1 MALSEQEQAERL
13 KNWWKKNA
21 APVAGGVLLGLGA
34 IFGYNWWSETEDK
47 RREAASDLFAEL
59 VESVTAESARIAE
72 EKAAAEAAGDDGAD
86 GDSDAGDDGAE
97 GESAGADAESADGGD
112 ENGDGDGADD
122 DSDAGDDGAGGESA
136 GADGGDENGD
146 GADGDSD
153 AGDDGADG
161 EGEGA
166 DAESADGGGEN
177 GDGDGADGDSDAG
190 DDGAGGE
197 SAGADAES
205 ADGDAENGDGDGA
218 DGDSDAGDD
227 GADGEGDGADAE
239 SADGGGGNGDVDDAD
254 DGTPEALAQKLRE
267 EYGGL
272 DYAAQAALLVARL
285 AVERGDLAAAR
296 GHLRWVADHAA
307 KPATGH
313 AARVRLGRLL
323 LAEGDV
329 DGAAAAATVADEG
342 GFASHYAELRG
353 DIFVAREN
361 FTAARAAYQR
371 ALAALPL
378 GSAYR
383 DLLELKINNSAGPA
397 Q

>member
-21 APVAGGVLLGLGA
+21 APVLGGVLLSLGA
-34 IFGYNWWSETEDK
+34 IFGYNWWTAAEEK

-59 VESVTAESARIAE
+59 AESVTAESARIAE
-72 EKAAAEAAGDDGAD
+72 EKAAAEAAGDDGVD
-86 GDSDAGDDGAE
+86 GENDGGDAGD
-97 GESAGADAESADGGD
+97 GE
-112 ENGDGDGADD
+112 
-122 DSDAGDDGAGGESA
+122 
-136 GADGGDENGD
+136 GD

-153 AGDDGADG
+153 AGDDGVDGENDGGDAESADG
-161 EGEGA
+161 GGENGGVDGA
-166 DAESADGGGEN
+166 DGDSDAGDDGVDGENDGGDAESADGGGEN
-177 GDGDGADGDSDAG
+177 GDT
-190 DDGAGGE
+190 
-197 SAGADAES
+197 ADAE
-205 ADGDAENGDGDGA
+205 
-218 DGDSDAGDD
+218 DD
-227 GADGEGDGADAE
+227 
-239 SADGGGGNGDVDDAD
+239 
-254 DGTPEALAQKLRE
+254 TPEALAQKLRE
-267 EYGGL
+267 EHGGL
-272 DYAAQAALLVARL
+272 DYAAQAAMLVARL

-296 GHLRWVADHAA
+296 GHLRWVADNAA

-329 DGAAAAATVADEG
+329 DGAAAVAAVEDEG
-342 GFASHYAELRG
+342 GFVSHYAELRG
-353 DIFVAREN
+353 DIFAAREN
-361 FTAARAAYQR
+361 FTEARAAYQR

>member
-86 GDSDAGDDGAE
+86 GDSDAGDDGAD
-97 GESAGADAESADGGD
+97 GESAGA
-112 ENGDGDGADD
+112 
-122 DSDAGDDGAGGESA
+122 
-136 GADGGDENGD
+136 
-146 GADGDSD
+146 
-153 AGDDGADG
+153 
-161 EGEGA
+161 
-166 DAESADGGGEN
+166 
-177 GDGDGADGDSDAG
+177 
-190 DDGAGGE
+190 
-197 SAGADAES
+197 
-205 ADGDAENGDGDGA
+205 DAENGDGDGA

-227 GADGEGDGADAE
+227 GADGESVGADAENGGGDGADGDSDAGDDGADGEGAGADAE
-239 SADGGGGNGDVDDAD
+239 SADGGGGNGDVADAD

-267 EYGGL
+267 EYSGL

>member
-34 IFGYNWWSETEDK
+34 IFGYNWWTESEEK
-47 RREAASDLFAEL
+47 HREAASDLFAEL
-59 VESVTAESARIAE
+59 VESVTTESARIAE
-72 EKAAAEAAGDDGAD
+72 EKAAAEAAGDDGD
-86 GDSDAGDDGAE
+86 
-97 GESAGADAESADGGD
+97 
-112 ENGDGDGADD
+112 
-122 DSDAGDDGAGGESA
+122 
-136 GADGGDENGD
+136 D

-153 AGDDGADG
+153 AGDDGVDGVDG
-161 EGEGA
+161 EGDGA
-166 DAESADGGGEN
+166 DAESVDGGDEN

-190 DDGAGGE
+190 DDGV
-197 SAGADAES
+197 
-205 ADGDAENGDGDGA
+205 
-218 DGDSDAGDD
+218 
-227 GADGEGDGADAE
+227 DGEGADADAE
-239 SADGGGGNGDVDDAD
+239 SADGGGGNDDADDAD
-254 DGTPEALAQKLRE
+254 DGSPEVLAQKLRE

-329 DGAAAAATVADEG
+329 EGAAAAATVADEG
-342 GFASHYAELRG
+342 GFVSHYAELRG

-361 FTAARAAYQR
+361 FTEARAAYQR

-383 DLLELKINNSAGPA
+383 DLLELKINNSTGPA

>member
-21 APVAGGVLLGLGA
+21 APVLGGVLLSLGA
-34 IFGYNWWSETEDK
+34 IFGYNWWTAAEEK

-59 VESVTAESARIAE
+59 AESVTAESARIAE
-72 EKAAAEAAGDDGAD
+72 EKAAAEAAGDDGVD
-86 GDSDAGDDGAE
+86 GENDGGDAGD
-97 GESAGADAESADGGD
+97 GE
-112 ENGDGDGADD
+112 
-122 DSDAGDDGAGGESA
+122 
-136 GADGGDENGD
+136 GD

-153 AGDDGADG
+153 AGDDGVDGENNGGDAEGADSGGENGDVDGADG
-161 EGEGA
+161 DSDAGDDGVDGENDGG

-177 GDGDGADGDSDAG
+177 GDT
-190 DDGAGGE
+190 
-197 SAGADAES
+197 ADAE
-205 ADGDAENGDGDGA
+205 
-218 DGDSDAGDD
+218 DD
-227 GADGEGDGADAE
+227 
-239 SADGGGGNGDVDDAD
+239 
-254 DGTPEALAQKLRE
+254 TPEALAQKLRE
-267 EYGGL
+267 EHGGL
-272 DYAAQAALLVARL
+272 DYAAQAAMLVARL

-296 GHLRWVADHAA
+296 GHLRWVADNAA

-329 DGAAAAATVADEG
+329 DGAAAVAAVEDEG
-342 GFASHYAELRG
+342 GFVSHYAELRG
-353 DIFVAREN
+353 DIFAAREN
-361 FTAARAAYQR
+361 FTEARAAYQR

>member
-86 GDSDAGDDGAE
+86 GDSDAGDDGAG
-97 GESAGADAESADGGD
+97 GESAGADAE
-112 ENGDGDGADD
+112 NGD
-122 DSDAGDDGAGGESA
+122 
-136 GADGGDENGD
+136 GD

-153 AGDDGADG
+153 AGDGGVDG
-161 EGEGA
+161 ESDGA
-166 DAESADGGGEN
+166 DAESVDGGDEN

-190 DDGAGGE
+190 DDGADGE
-197 SAGADAES
+197 SAGA
-205 ADGDAENGDGDGA
+205 DAENGDGDGA

-227 GADGEGDGADAE
+227 GADGESAGADAENGDGDGADGDSDAGDGGADGESAGADAE
-239 SADGGGGNGDVDDAD
+239 SADGGGGNGDVADAD

>member
-1 MALSEQEQAERL
+1 
-13 KNWWKKNA
+13 
-21 APVAGGVLLGLGA
+21 
-34 IFGYNWWSETEDK
+34 
-47 RREAASDLFAEL
+47 
-59 VESVTAESARIAE
+59 
-72 EKAAAEAAGDDGAD
+72 
-86 GDSDAGDDGAE
+86 
-97 GESAGADAESADGGD
+97 
-112 ENGDGDGADD
+112 
-122 DSDAGDDGAGGESA
+122 
-136 GADGGDENGD
+136 
-146 GADGDSD
+146 
-153 AGDDGADG
+153 
-161 EGEGA
+161 
-166 DAESADGGGEN
+166 
-177 GDGDGADGDSDAG
+177 
-190 DDGAGGE
+190 
-197 SAGADAES
+197 
-205 ADGDAENGDGDGA
+205 
-218 DGDSDAGDD
+218 
-227 GADGEGDGADAE
+227 
-239 SADGGGGNGDVDDAD
+239 
-254 DGTPEALAQKLRE
+254 LRE

>member
-86 GDSDAGDDGAE
+86 GDSDAGDDGAD
-97 GESAGADAESADGGD
+97 GESAGADAESADGG
-112 ENGDGDGADD
+112 
-122 DSDAGDDGAGGESA
+122 
-136 GADGGDENGD
+136 
-146 GADGDSD
+146 
-153 AGDDGADG
+153 
-161 EGEGA
+161 
-166 DAESADGGGEN
+166 GEN
-177 GDGDGADGDSDAG
+177 GGGDGADGDSDAG

-197 SAGADAES
+197 SAGADAENGGGDG
-205 ADGDAENGDGDGA
+205 ADGDSDAGDDGAGGEDAGADAESVDGGDENGDGDGADGDSDAGDDGADGESAGADAENGDGDGA

-227 GADGEGDGADAE
+227 GADGESAGAGAE
-239 SADGGGGNGDVDDAD
+239 SADGGGGNGDVADAD

-383 DLLELKINNSAGPA
+383 DLLELKINNSAEPA

>member
-21 APVAGGVLLGLGA
+21 APVLGGVLLGLGA
-34 IFGYNWWSETEDK
+34 IFGYNWWTAAEEK

-59 VESVTAESARIAE
+59 AESVTAESARIAE
-72 EKAAAEAAGDDGAD
+72 EKAAAEAAGDDGVD
-86 GDSDAGDDGAE
+86 GEGDGGDAGD
-97 GESAGADAESADGGD
+97 GE
-112 ENGDGDGADD
+112 
-122 DSDAGDDGAGGESA
+122 
-136 GADGGDENGD
+136 GD

-153 AGDDGADG
+153 AGDDGVDG
-161 EGEGA
+161 ENDGG
-166 DAESADGGGEN
+166 DAESADSGGEN
-177 GDGDGADGDSDAG
+177 GDTAEDE
-190 DDGAGGE
+190 DD
-197 SAGADAES
+197 
-205 ADGDAENGDGDGA
+205 
-218 DGDSDAGDD
+218 
-227 GADGEGDGADAE
+227 
-239 SADGGGGNGDVDDAD
+239 
-254 DGTPEALAQKLRE
+254 TPEALAQKLRE
-267 EYGGL
+267 EHGGL
-272 DYAAQAALLVARL
+272 DYAAQAAMLVARL

-296 GHLRWVADHAA
+296 GHLRWVADNAA

-329 DGAAAAATVADEG
+329 DGAAAVAAVEDEG
-342 GFASHYAELRG
+342 GFVSHYAELRG
-353 DIFVAREN
+353 DIFAAREN
-361 FTAARAAYQR
+361 FTEARAAYQR

>member
-21 APVAGGVLLGLGA
+21 APVLGGVLLSLGA
-34 IFGYNWWSETEDK
+34 IFGYNWWTAAEEK

-59 VESVTAESARIAE
+59 AESVTAESARIAE
-72 EKAAAEAAGDDGAD
+72 EKAAAEAAGDDGVDGENDGGDAGDGEGDGAD
-86 GDSDAGDDGAE
+86 GDSNAGDDGVDGENDGGDAEGADGGGENGDVDGAGGDSDAGDDGVD
-97 GESAGADAESADGGD
+97 GENDGGD
-112 ENGDGDGADD
+112 AE
-122 DSDAGDDGAGGESA
+122 
-136 GADGGDENGD
+136 GADGGGENGDVD

-153 AGDDGADG
+153 AGDDGVDG
-161 EGEGA
+161 ENDGGDAEGA
-166 DAESADGGGEN
+166 DSGGEN
-177 GDGDGADGDSDAG
+177 GDVDGADGDFDAG
-190 DDGAGGE
+190 DDGVDGENDGGGAE
-197 SAGADAES
+197 GADS
-205 ADGDAENGDGDGA
+205 GGENGDTAEDE
-218 DGDSDAGDD
+218 DD
-227 GADGEGDGADAE
+227 
-239 SADGGGGNGDVDDAD
+239 
-254 DGTPEALAQKLRE
+254 TPEALAQKLRE
-267 EYGGL
+267 EHGGL
-272 DYAAQAALLVARL
+272 DYAAQAAMLVARL

-296 GHLRWVADHAA
+296 GHLRWVADNAA

-329 DGAAAAATVADEG
+329 DGAAAVAAVEDEG
-342 GFASHYAELRG
+342 GFVSHYAELRG
-353 DIFVAREN
+353 DIFAAREN
-361 FTAARAAYQR
+361 FTEARAAYQR

>member
-21 APVAGGVLLGLGA
+21 APVLGGVLLSLGA
-34 IFGYNWWSETEDK
+34 IFGYNWWTAAEEK

-59 VESVTAESARIAE
+59 AESVTAESARIAE
-72 EKAAAEAAGDDGAD
+72 EKAAAEAAGDDGVD
-86 GDSDAGDDGAE
+86 GENDGGDAGD
-97 GESAGADAESADGGD
+97 GE
-112 ENGDGDGADD
+112 
-122 DSDAGDDGAGGESA
+122 
-136 GADGGDENGD
+136 GD

-153 AGDDGADG
+153 AGDDGVDGENDGGDAEGADG
-161 EGEGA
+161 GGENGDVDGA
-166 DAESADGGGEN
+166 DGDSDAGDDGVDGENDGGDAESADGGGEN
-177 GDGDGADGDSDAG
+177 GDT
-190 DDGAGGE
+190 
-197 SAGADAES
+197 ADAE
-205 ADGDAENGDGDGA
+205 
-218 DGDSDAGDD
+218 DD
-227 GADGEGDGADAE
+227 
-239 SADGGGGNGDVDDAD
+239 
-254 DGTPEALAQKLRE
+254 TPEALAQKLRE
-267 EYGGL
+267 EHGGL
-272 DYAAQAALLVARL
+272 DYAAQAAMLVARL

-296 GHLRWVADHAA
+296 GHLRWVADNAA

-329 DGAAAAATVADEG
+329 DGAAAVAAVEDEG
-342 GFASHYAELRG
+342 GFVSHYAELRG
-353 DIFVAREN
+353 DIFAAREN
-361 FTAARAAYQR
+361 FTEARAAYQR

>member
-21 APVAGGVLLGLGA
+21 APVVGGVLLGLGA
-34 IFGYNWWSETEDK
+34 IGGYNWWTAAEEK

-72 EKAAAEAAGDDGAD
+72 EKAAAEAAGDDGDDAAD
-86 GDSDAGDDGAE
+86 GDSDAGDDGVDGASD
-97 GESAGADAESADGGD
+97 GDDAGDADGGD
-112 ENGDGDGADD
+112 ENGDAAEADD
-122 DSDAGDDGAGGESA
+122 DS
-136 GADGGDENGD
+136 
-146 GADGDSD
+146 
-153 AGDDGADG
+153 
-161 EGEGA
+161 
-166 DAESADGGGEN
+166 
-177 GDGDGADGDSDAG
+177 
-190 DDGAGGE
+190 
-197 SAGADAES
+197 
-205 ADGDAENGDGDGA
+205 
-218 DGDSDAGDD
+218 
-227 GADGEGDGADAE
+227 
-239 SADGGGGNGDVDDAD
+239 
-254 DGTPEALAQKLRE
+254 PEALAQKLRE

-296 GHLRWVADHAA
+296 GHLRWVADNAA
-307 KPATGH
+307 KPASGH

-329 DGAAAAATVADEG
+329 DGAAAVAAVEDEG
-342 GFASHYAELRG
+342 GFVSHYAELRG
-353 DIFVAREN
+353 DIFAAREN
-361 FTAARAAYQR
+361 FTEARAAYER

-397 Q
+397 R

>member
-21 APVAGGVLLGLGA
+21 APVLGGVLLSLGA
-34 IFGYNWWSETEDK
+34 IFGYNWWTAAEEK

-59 VESVTAESARIAE
+59 AESVTAESARIAE
-72 EKAAAEAAGDDGAD
+72 EKAAAEAAGDDGVD
-86 GDSDAGDDGAE
+86 GENDGGDAGD
-97 GESAGADAESADGGD
+97 GE
-112 ENGDGDGADD
+112 
-122 DSDAGDDGAGGESA
+122 
-136 GADGGDENGD
+136 GD

-153 AGDDGADG
+153 AGDDGVDG
-161 EGEGA
+161 ENDGG

-177 GDGDGADGDSDAG
+177 GDT
-190 DDGAGGE
+190 
-197 SAGADAES
+197 ADAE
-205 ADGDAENGDGDGA
+205 
-218 DGDSDAGDD
+218 DD
-227 GADGEGDGADAE
+227 
-239 SADGGGGNGDVDDAD
+239 
-254 DGTPEALAQKLRE
+254 TPEALAQKLRE
-267 EYGGL
+267 EHGGL
-272 DYAAQAALLVARL
+272 DYAAQAAMLVARL

-296 GHLRWVADHAA
+296 GHLRWVADNAA

-329 DGAAAAATVADEG
+329 DGAAAVAAVEDEG
-342 GFASHYAELRG
+342 GFVSHYAELRG
-353 DIFVAREN
+353 DIFAAREN
-361 FTAARAAYQR
+361 FTEARAAYQR

>member
-86 GDSDAGDDGAE
+86 GDSDAGDGGVD
-97 GESAGADAESADGGD
+97 GESDGADAE
-112 ENGDGDGADD
+112 NGD
-122 DSDAGDDGAGGESA
+122 
-136 GADGGDENGD
+136 GD

-161 EGEGA
+161 ESAGA
-166 DAESADGGGEN
+166 DAENGGGDGADGDSDAGDDGADGESAGADAEN

-197 SAGADAES
+197 SAGADAE
-205 ADGDAENGDGDGA
+205 NGGGDGA

-227 GADGEGDGADAE
+227 GADGEGAGADAE
-239 SADGGGGNGDVDDAD
+239 SADGGGGNGDVADAD
-254 DGTPEALAQKLRE
+254 DGAPEALAQKLRE

>member
-21 APVAGGVLLGLGA
+21 APVLGGVLLSLGA
-34 IFGYNWWSETEDK
+34 IFGYNWWTAAEEK

-59 VESVTAESARIAE
+59 AESVTAESARIAE
-72 EKAAAEAAGDDGAD
+72 EKAAAEAAGDDGVD
-86 GDSDAGDDGAE
+86 GENDGGDAGD
-97 GESAGADAESADGGD
+97 GE
-112 ENGDGDGADD
+112 
-122 DSDAGDDGAGGESA
+122 
-136 GADGGDENGD
+136 GD

-153 AGDDGADG
+153 AGDDGVDG
-161 EGEGA
+161 ENNGGDAEGA
-166 DAESADGGGEN
+166 DSGGEN
-177 GDGDGADGDSDAG
+177 GDVDGAGGDSDAG
-190 DDGAGGE
+190 DDGVDGENDGGDAEGADSGGE
-197 SAGADAES
+197 NGDTADAE
-205 ADGDAENGDGDGA
+205 
-218 DGDSDAGDD
+218 DD
-227 GADGEGDGADAE
+227 
-239 SADGGGGNGDVDDAD
+239 
-254 DGTPEALAQKLRE
+254 TPEALAQKLRE
-267 EYGGL
+267 EHGGL
-272 DYAAQAALLVARL
+272 DYAAQAAMLVARL

-296 GHLRWVADHAA
+296 GHLRWVADNAA

-329 DGAAAAATVADEG
+329 DGAAAVAAVEDEG
-342 GFASHYAELRG
+342 GFVSHYAELRG
-353 DIFVAREN
+353 DIFAAREN
-361 FTAARAAYQR
+361 FTEARAAYQR